1 MAKRITKPKEKAVEP
16 SWYTVGWSYA
26 EKQRGGAVGGSLE
39 VRTRSKAEAQAIV
52 EGKLRAK
59 GITWKDITIVK
70 GRNPGL
76 TRTGGVDRYAAELQ
90 SMVGRL
96 HLNAAGPNTPSPI
109 WVHGDPTHDPDATAR
124 TMWAKFMDESSHG
137 LSVSDFP
144 RFVICDV
151 NGYPTL
157 PLPSEAVK
165 DETRWDGIT
174 AVVREQLDYWKA
186 TLQERIER
194 LGKIKR
200 RSAEDTDQLK
210 RDKATLKELEA
221 FDGWKYQRYV
231 EQLLP
236 GRKPHALDL
245 DNRRLYRLSNGQ
257 LIPVSDLGTY
267 VLRVDFWRR
276 LLALWDGPMDKRA
289 DNVRTFL
296 DHHHRKGG
304 KPEQFRDLV
313 KDTLP
318 RLRKLTGRE
327 LLVDKVEGWLQRAS
341 APSSSAKRTE
351 LQPMP
356 FEREAAAQ
364 YAQLLR
370 DELPGFSICPY
381 PRHLSIG
388 TRETYPSVEP
398 GIEATDAGV
407 RSVENWNGIDR
418 AVKQAVERKL
428 PDGELKDS
436 LTGWTYASIVPD
448 GIPNPFD
455 IPNPR
460 VYLLD
465 GALIPSDRFI
475 IRGRLSKAANDAFVA
490 FQRQLKRAWTSPMNL
505 RKAKVVEYLDH
516 HFTNGGNPNAFVD
529 FVEAAGPSM
538 SITGNTRSFNYE
550 EALQKELA
558 AWLVTAR
565 KRLGGAAKVQAA
577 TKSSK
582 VKDPNAWPDLKSL
595 ALFHAY
601 RVEAEDASADIDLDN
616 AEQVAHDAGHK
627 SKSSGKTLLENYRK
641 YATGNPE
648 KRKRE
653 RTKEGKRPG
662 DVAKRFTVVL
672 ARLALFPDA
681 LSIAQAEHR
690 IVRTRAN
697 GSED

>member
-1 MAKRITKPKEKAVEP
+1 MAKRTKQAKEQPAERA
-16 SWYTVGWSYA
+16 WYTATLTPHGIVNAQGVSVDA
-26 EKQRGGAVGGSLE
+26 KGRQIGRPILE
-39 VRTRSKAEAQAIV
+39 VFATDRTDVEA
-52 EGKLRAK
+52 KLRAK
-59 GITWKDITIVK
+59 GLTWESIRIVK
-70 GRNPGL
+70 GRSTGL

-90 SMVGRL
+90 SMIGRH
-96 HLNAAGPNTPSPI
+96 HLNAAPQIPSPI
-109 WVHGDPTHDPDATAR
+109 WVHGDPTHDPDTTAR
-124 TMWAKFMDESSHG
+124 GMWAKFMEESSHG

-151 NGYPTL
+151 DGYPTL
-157 PLPSEAVK
+157 PLPSELVK

-174 AVVREQLDYWKA
+174 AVVREQLDYWKGE
-186 TLQERIER
+186 LQEGIER
-194 LGKIKR
+194 LGKVKR

-210 RDKATLKELEA
+210 RDKAALKALEA
-221 FDGWKYQRYV
+221 FDGWNYQRYV

-257 LIPVSDLGTY
+257 LIPVIDHGRDL
-267 VLRVDFWRR
+267 LRVDFWKR
-276 LLALWDGPMDKRA
+276 LLTLWDGPMDKRA
-289 DNVRTFL
+289 DNVRAFL
-296 DHHHRKGG
+296 YHHHRNGG

-313 KDTLP
+313 NETLP
-318 RLRKLTGRE
+318 RLRKLAGRE

-341 APSSSAKRTE
+341 APSSSVKRTE
-351 LQPMP
+351 LLPMP

-381 PRHLSIG
+381 PMHLSIG

-428 PDGELKDS
+428 PDGELKDR

-460 VYLLD
+460 EYLLD

-475 IRGRLSKAANDAFVA
+475 IRGRLSKAANDAFDA

-516 HFTNGGNPNAFVD
+516 HFENGGNPNAFVD
-529 FVEAAGPSM
+529 FVEAAGPSI

-558 AWLVTAR
+558 AWLAIAR
-565 KRLGGAAKVQAA
+565 KRLGNGAKSIDKVRAAK
-577 TKSSK
+577 
-582 VKDPNAWPDLKSL
+582 PWPDLKSL
-595 ALFHAY
+595 ALFRAY
-601 RVEAEDASADIDLDN
+601 RWEVEGKSVDFTTVEEANDI
-616 AEQVAHDAGHK
+616 VRPTGHK
-627 SKSSGKTLLENYRK
+627 SGKTLLDHYRR
-641 YATGNPE
+641 YTSGEPDT
-648 KRKRE
+648 RRIE
-653 RTKEGKRPG
+653 RTKEGERPG
-662 DVAKRFTVVL
+662 DILKRFNVVMD
-672 ARLALFPDA
+672 RLAPYPESLA
-681 LSIAQAEHR
+681 IAQAEYE
-690 IVRTRAN
+690 IVRTRSN
-697 GSED
+697 GSEN

>member
-1 MAKRITKPKEKAVEP
+1 MAKRSSKAKEQPAER
-16 SWYTVGWSYA
+16 SWYTVGWSYT
-26 EKQRGGAVGGSLE
+26 EPQQGGAVGGSME
-39 VRTRSKAEAQAIV
+39 VHARGEAEAQATV
-52 EGKLRAK
+52 EDKLRAK

-70 GRNPGL
+70 GRDPRL
-76 TRTGGVDRYAAELQ
+76 TWTGGAPDRYATELQ

-96 HLNAAGPNTPSPI
+96 HVNAAAPDKPSPI
-109 WVHGDPTHDPDATAR
+109 WVHGDPSHDPDGTAR

-151 NGYPTL
+151 IGYPTL

-165 DETRWDGIT
+165 DEMRWDGIT
-174 AVVREQLDYWKA
+174 GLVREQLDYWKA

-194 LGKIKR
+194 LGKVKR
-200 RSAEDTDQLK
+200 RSAEDADQLK
-210 RDKATLKELEA
+210 RDKATLKELGA
-221 FDGWKYQRYV
+221 FDGWNYQRYV

-236 GRKPHALDL
+236 GRKPHTLDL

-276 LLALWDGPMDKRA
+276 LLVLWDGPMDKRA
-289 DNVRTFL
+289 DNVRAFL

-341 APSSSAKRTE
+341 APSSSVKRSD
-351 LQPMP
+351 LPAMP

-364 YAQLLR
+364 FGQLLR

-381 PRHLSIG
+381 PMHLAIG
-388 TRETYPSVEP
+388 TRDTYPDTKP

-407 RSVENWNGIDR
+407 RSVENWNGIDK
-418 AVKQAVERKL
+418 AVRKAVEKKL
-428 PDGELKDS
+428 PDGELKDT
-436 LTGWTYASIVPD
+436 LMGWTYSSIVPE

-460 VYLLD
+460 EYLLD

-475 IRGRLSKAANDAFVA
+475 LRGRLSKAANDAFVA

-516 HFTNGGNPNAFVD
+516 HFAHGGNPNAFVD

-538 SITGNTRSFNYE
+538 SITGNTRSFTYE

-558 AWLVTAR
+558 AWLVIAR
-565 KRLGGAAKVQAA
+565 KRLGNGAKPTTKLKAAK
-577 TKSSK
+577 
-582 VKDPNAWPDLKSL
+582 AWPDLKSL
-595 ALFHAY
+595 ALFHAF
-601 RVEAEDASADIDLDN
+601 RCEADEGSADITNEN
-616 AEQVAHDAGHK
+616 ASEIANGAGFTK
-627 SKSSGKTLLENYRK
+627 QSSGKELKGHFTK
-641 YATGNPE
+641 YAWGTPE
-648 KRKRE
+648 SKQRE

-662 DVAKRFTVVL
+662 DVLKRFDTVIAKL
-672 ARLALFPDA
+672 APYTEALAL
-681 LSIAQAEHR
+681 AEEER
-690 IVRTRAN
+690 KIVRNRSNAN
-697 GSED
+697 ED